1 MPFNGRVLW
10 VKLFVKEMANK
21 SLLNPLYTLSAIEI
35 KRQPPGLEIKEFGG
49 SSSEGASFP
58 ADRPEGFGEKFAA
71 MLRRSSAG
79 WHRRCEAQ
87 ELDFDPVSRTERV

>member
-10 VKLFVKEMANK
+10 VKLFVKEMANR
-21 SLLNPLYTLSAIEI
+21 SLLNSLYTLSAIEI

-71 MLRRSSAG
+71 MVEEVKRGMSPPLRG
-79 WHRRCEAQ
+79 
-87 ELDFDPVSRTERV
+87 